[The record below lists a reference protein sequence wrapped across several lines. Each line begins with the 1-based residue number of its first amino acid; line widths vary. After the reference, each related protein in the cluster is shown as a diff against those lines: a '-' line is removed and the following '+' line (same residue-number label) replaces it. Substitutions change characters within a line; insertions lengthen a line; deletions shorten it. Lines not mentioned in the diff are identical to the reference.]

1 MKTENASS
9 LFEALSSD
17 IRLEIFRLLV
27 KHDPDGLVAGD
38 IANQLNIPANNLSFH
53 LKNLTHSGMV
63 SMEKEGRFLRYRASI
78 PLMLH
83 LIAYLTEECCQ
94 GNTGKCRSY
103 REQSCVPPEWLPPL
117 PSEKSDT

>member
-27 KHDPDGLVAGD
+27 KNAPDGLVAGE
-38 IANQLNIPANNLSFH
+38 IASQMNIPANNLSFH

-78 PLMLH
+78 PLMLD

-94 GNTGKCRSY
+94 GNTG
-103 REQSCVPPEWLPPL
+103 Q
-117 PSEKSDT
+117 

>member
-1 MKTENASS
+1 
-9 LFEALSSD
+9 
-17 IRLEIFRLLV
+17 
-27 KHDPDGLVAGD
+27 
-38 IANQLNIPANNLSFH
+38 
-53 LKNLTHSGMV
+53 MV

-78 PLMLH
+78 PLMLD

>member
-17 IRLEIFRLLV
+17 IRLDVFRLLV
-27 KHDPDGLVAGD
+27 KHAPDGLVAGD
-38 IANQLNIPANNLSFH
+38 IASQLNIPANNLSFH
-53 LKNLTHSGMV
+53 LKTLTHSGMV

-78 PLMLH
+78 PLMLE

-94 GNTGKCRSY
+94 GNTGQCRSY
-103 REQSCVPPEWLPPL
+103 REQSCVRSEWLPPL
-117 PSEKSDT
+117 PPGKSDT